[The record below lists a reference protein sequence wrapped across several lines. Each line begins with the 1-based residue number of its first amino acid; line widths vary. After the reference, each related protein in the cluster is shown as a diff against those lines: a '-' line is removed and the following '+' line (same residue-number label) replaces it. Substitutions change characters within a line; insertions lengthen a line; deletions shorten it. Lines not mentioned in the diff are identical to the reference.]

1 MIIIWGQRMFGKTD
15 HVGNLFYVR
24 TQFFHLWYIPLI
36 PLTTYIVLA
45 GSEQGTGFKGMQTS
59 MSLKSVLSGWVRA
72 ACVLG
77 GAFCLIAGL
86 INFMSYVDKNSTE
99 GLANALLCVGVL
111 AGAVL
116 LYWLTML
123 FSRAS
128 YHRAVELAS
137 ELGLAEEA
145 VAQLYAA
152 APETYSSQEPSSSSE
167 SESDDRWKQ

>member
-1 MIIIWGQRMFGKTD
+1 MIIIWGQQMFGKTD

-24 TQFFHLWYIPLI
+24 TQFFHVWYIPLV

-59 MSLKSVLSGWVRA
+59 MSMKSVLFGWLRA
-72 ACVLG
+72 ACVI
-77 GAFCLIAGL
+77 AAIVSLIAGFINL
-86 INFMSYVDKNSTE
+86 ISYLDKNNTDD
-99 GLANALLCVGVL
+99 LALVFLCGGVL

-116 LYWLTML
+116 LYWLTVH
-123 FSRAS
+123 FSKAS

-137 ELGLAEEA
+137 ELGLSEQA

-152 APETYSSQEPSSSSE
+152 APETYGGHETSSE

>member
-24 TQFFHLWYIPLI
+24 TQFFHLWFIPLI
-36 PLTTYIVLA
+36 PLTTYIVIA

-59 MSLKSVLSGWVRA
+59 MSLKSVLFGWLRA
-72 ACVLG
+72 GCVIAG
-77 GAFCLIAGL
+77 VFCLIAGL
-86 INFMSYVDKNSTE
+86 INFMSYLDKNSTE

-111 AGAVL
+111 AGAGL
-116 LYWLTML
+116 LYWMTMY

-137 ELGLAEEA
+137 ELGISEEA
-145 VAQLYAA
+145 VAHLYTA
-152 APETYSSQEPSSSSE
+152 APETYGAQETSE
-167 SESDDRWKQ
+167 SESDERWKQ